1 MDVSGLSDD
10 EDFAAF
16 VDRCASRLLHT
27 TDLLTGDRAR
37 AEDLVQDALARSY
50 LRWDHIRHGNREAYV
65 RRAILHGYLDWWRR
79 LRWRELPEAAAGAGP
94 VSNDPAADVERR
106 QVVQHALSALTR
118 RERSVIVLR
127 YWLDLPEAQIADELG
142 IAVGTVK
149 STANRAL
156 TRLRESGDLSIF
168 TAQPAEPSQP
178 TRPRLAAPGGDR

>member
-1 MDVSGLSDD
+1 MSGRSDD
-10 EDFAAF
+10 EDFTAF

-27 TDLLTGDRAR
+27 ADLLTGDRAR

-50 LRWDHIRHGNREAYV
+50 LRWEHIGHGNREAYV

-79 LRWRELPEAAAGAGP
+79 VRWRELPESAAGRGP
-94 VSNDPAADVERR
+94 VGTDPAADVDRR

-127 YWLDLPEAQIADELG
+127 YWLDLPEVQIADELG

-156 TRLRESGDLSIF
+156 TRLRERGDLTIF
-168 TAQPAEPSQP
+168 TAHPSQTSEP
-178 TRPRLAAPGGDR
+178 TLPRLGTPGGDR